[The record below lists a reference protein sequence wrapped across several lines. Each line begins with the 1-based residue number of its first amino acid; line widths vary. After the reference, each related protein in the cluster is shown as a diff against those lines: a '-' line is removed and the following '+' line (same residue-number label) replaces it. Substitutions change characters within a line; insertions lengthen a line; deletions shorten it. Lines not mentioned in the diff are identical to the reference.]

1 MSDPASSVERRSI
14 DSLVPYDRN
23 PRMHPDSQI
32 DQLANSITQW
42 GWTVPILIDD
52 ASNVIAGH
60 GRLEAAKR
68 LGMDEVP
75 CVVASGWS
83 EDQRRAYIIA
93 DNKLSENSIWDD
105 GAFFNE
111 LKTLSESDFD
121 LSLIGIEGFE
131 PIEFVPNL
139 EPTVN
144 YNDVTTEDIAAAQSQ
159 ADQGFR
165 DSQARQASKG
175 IDVICPSCAHE
186 FRVEGQ

>member
-83 EDQRRAYIIA
+83 EDQRRAYVIA
-93 DNKLSENSIWDD
+93 DNKLSEGGLWDD
-105 GAFFNE
+105 GALFNE
-111 LKTLSESDFD
+111 LKILSESNFD
-121 LSLIGIEGFE
+121 LTLVGIEDFE
-131 PIEFVPNL
+131 PI
-139 EPTVN
+139 
-144 YNDVTTEDIAAAQSQ
+144 
-159 ADQGFR
+159 
-165 DSQARQASKG
+165 
-175 IDVICPSCAHE
+175 
-186 FRVEGQ
+186 

>member
-111 LKTLSESDFD
+111 LKILSESDFD

-159 ADQGFR
+159 VDQGFQ
-165 DSQARQASKG
+165 DSQARQASRG
-175 IDVICPSCAHE
+175 IDVICPSCGHE
-186 FRVEGQ
+186 FRVDGQ